1 MIRHP
6 SSSKQPLGHVI
17 RLLVAPSGF
26 KESLGPEKVADCIED
41 GVRRVLD
48 EKAAFIRKA
57 PLHDGGEGFA
67 IALTS
72 VNRGELRHL
81 EVTGPTGQPIQSCYG
96 VFGEDKKTAVI
107 DMASAAG
114 LRLVPRDCRDPTT
127 TTTYGVGQLIA
138 AALDQGCTKII
149 VGCGDSGTSDGGA
162 GMLQALGVQLLAKD
176 GSTLPVAQGGGS
188 LCDLD
193 SICLDGIHPH
203 LRSKDNEVQI
213 EAVCNIKNVLCG
225 PYGVA
230 RVYGPQKGATP
241 EQVERLSIAL
251 ERLAMVAQ
259 PIYNQ
264 GEEEEE
270 KEEIGNL
277 PGSGASGG
285 MGTGLLLLGAR
296 LRARQEAIDE
306 YFGLATLFD
315 EPWDIVIT
323 GEGSLDSQSTHGK
336 MTAEIA
342 KRAQEH
348 GAQVIALAGSIGE
361 DASEV
366 YRVGISAYMSILD
379 GPSDLEEAKR
389 NTDKLLRNA
398 AEKAIR
404 MILAG
409 ITLRLNEPPRSPSPR
424 PAIVPPRKEEIP
436 RGKLLASG
444 REGGRSLFKP
454 ARVATT

>member
-1 MIRHP
+1 MFR
-6 SSSKQPLGHVI
+6 SKFKLDRLQSFTKKPHEHDI
-17 RLLVAPSGF
+17 RLLIAPSGF
-26 KESLGPEKVADCIED
+26 KETLGPEQVADCIED

-48 EKAAFIRKA
+48 EKTAFIRKV

-72 VNRGELRHL
+72 VKGGELRHL
-81 EVTGPTGQPIQSCYG
+81 EVTGPTGEPVQSSFG
-96 VFGEDKKTAVI
+96 LFGEDNKTAVI

-114 LRLVPRDCRDPTT
+114 LRLVPRDCRDPTS
-127 TTTYGVGQLIA
+127 TTTYGVGQLVA
-138 AALDQGCTKII
+138 AALDEGCTKII
-149 VGCGDSGTSDGGA
+149 IGCGDSGTSDGGA
-162 GMLQALGVQLLAKD
+162 GMLQALGVQLRAKD
-176 GSTLPVAQGGGS
+176 GSVLPIAQGGGS
-188 LCDLD
+188 LSDLD
-193 SICLDGIHPH
+193 SICLDEIHPR
-203 LRSKDNEVQI
+203 LRSTVLI

-225 PYGVA
+225 PRGVA

-241 EQVERLSIAL
+241 DQVEHLSLAL
-251 ERLAMVAQ
+251 EKLATAAQ
-259 PIYNQ
+259 PIC
-264 GEEEEE
+264 GR

-285 MGTGLLLLGAR
+285 LGTGLLLLGAQ
-296 LRARQEAIDE
+296 LRARQEAIDD

-336 MTAEIA
+336 MTVEIA
-342 KRAQEH
+342 KRAQAR
-348 GAQVIALAGSIGE
+348 GAKVIALAGSIGE

-366 YRVGISAYMSILD
+366 YQVGISAFMSIVD

-404 MILAG
+404 MIQAG
-409 ITLRLNEPPRSPSPR
+409 TTLRRNERPR
-424 PAIVPPRKEEIP
+424 PSAPATLVSSRKESP
-436 RGKLLASG
+436 RGKLLPG
-444 REGGRSLFKP
+444 REGDRSLLKF